1 LAAFGL
7 LGCDVTRRAEDC
19 ERAREIGTGVEPFG
33 QSEIG
38 HEWFTATVEQDVS
51 RLEIAMQNRVLMR
64 VLDSMRHFGHKP
76 DAFAQFVA
84 QDRLGFLQASPS
96 RVFHAEERQAVF
108 TLADFIDGKNIRMI
122 ETGRRFSFTPKT
134 FQRFA

>member
-1 LAAFGL
+1 FA
-7 LGCDVTRRAEDC
+7 
-19 ERAREIGTGVEPFG
+19 
-33 QSEIG
+33 
-38 HEWFTATVEQDVS
+38 ATVEQDVS

-64 VLDSMRHFGHKP
+64 VLDSMCHFGHKP

-84 QDRLGFLQASPS
+84 QSRLSFLQAPPS
-96 RVFHAEERQAVF
+96 GVFHAEERQPVF
-108 TLADFIDGKNIRMI
+108 ALADLIDGKNIRMI